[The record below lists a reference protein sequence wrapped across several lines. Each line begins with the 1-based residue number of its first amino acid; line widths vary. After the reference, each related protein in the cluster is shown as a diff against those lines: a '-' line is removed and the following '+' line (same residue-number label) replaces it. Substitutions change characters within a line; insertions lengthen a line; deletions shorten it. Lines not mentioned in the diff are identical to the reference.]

1 MSRGLKQG
9 DLLVPF
15 LFLVVAKGLSGLM
28 RMAHMGGLFSEYKV
42 GENNV
47 EVSLMQF
54 VDDNLFFV
62 EPLVQNV
69 MCIKATLRCFEMAS
83 GLEMNFHKGRLIGVM
98 VDIGS
103 LRTFVSLLNCGI
115 MEIPLIYFWVSLL
128 VLIQEEKLLGVL
140 LSIKSKSRLLM
151 WSSKSLSLRGR
162 VTLLTQCYPPSSPFF
177 FFLF

>member
-83 GLEMNFHKGRLIGVM
+83 GLEMNFHKG
-98 VDIGS
+98 
-103 LRTFVSLLNCGI
+103 
-115 MEIPLIYFWVSLL
+115 Y
-128 VLIQEEKLLGVL
+128 
-140 LSIKSKSRLLM
+140 
-151 WSSKSLSLRGR
+151 
-162 VTLLTQCYPPSSPFF
+162 
-177 FFLF
+177 